1 MQSVLPGQQM
11 VATDLGPIKIARPE
25 TWPVT
30 MPKHQSDY
38 VTIAPEAGVTPNG
51 VGYGVLINAAK
62 TNGQRINMDDITTE
76 LVQQLQR
83 THGVKPVSNAE
94 PIGVSGVQGRSVM
107 MQSVSPFPSANGQ
120 QQLERDWLVAVPQ
133 SADVVIFFMFVAP
146 QSDFARFQ
154 PTYEAMLKSVRF

>member
-1 MQSVLPGQQM
+1 M
-11 VATDLGPIKIARPE
+11 
-25 TWPVT
+25 
-30 MPKHQSDY
+30 MPL
-38 VTIAPEAGVTPNG
+38 TGAG
-51 VGYGVLINAAK
+51 LIDSSSPAISIVPPK
-62 TNGQRINMDDITTE
+62 R
-76 LVQQLQR
+76 
-83 THGVKPVSNAE
+83 NAE

-133 SADVVIFFMFVAP
+133 SADVVIFFLFVAP